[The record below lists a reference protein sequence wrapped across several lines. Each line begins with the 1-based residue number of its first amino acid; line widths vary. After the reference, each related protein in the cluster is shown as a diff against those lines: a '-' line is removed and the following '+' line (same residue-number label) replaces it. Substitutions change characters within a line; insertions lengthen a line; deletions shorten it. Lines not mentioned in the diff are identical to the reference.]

1 MKNEFRWAIAPR
13 CFLKKQREL
22 SDLPCPVK
30 KSGVRELCC
39 IVLHPGCSRSM
50 GLVPFKGLTPLCQ
63 FTYTLACPSQFLPF
77 SLLVPGT
84 WITGLPLCTTGPIL
98 QFRWAD
104 SVDCCHLKTSPAV
117 SPLSTTHQL
126 NWDLYTKLHSNKPP
140 DLPKVD
146 HVRDLDIKSR

>member
-50 GLVPFKGLTPLCQ
+50 GLVPFKGLTLLRQILNLDAGVPLSVSTIQ
-63 FTYTLACPSQFLPF
+63 FVGARGNLDDRT
-77 SLLVPGT
+77 
-84 WITGLPLCTTGPIL
+84 PLCTTALPTGKGVQQVIL
-98 QFRWAD
+98 QFRWTD
-104 SVDCCHLKTSPAV
+104 
-117 SPLSTTHQL
+117 
-126 NWDLYTKLHSNKPP
+126 Y
-140 DLPKVD
+140 
-146 HVRDLDIKSR
+146 